1 LPGVLRAPTVF
12 TLAPL
17 SALFLFGTWG
27 LAQASCGAGLL
38 VSGQCSSTNA
48 IMAAEP
54 PGLQC
59 IPVNPATVVFAKST
73 YPASGEEVMQF
84 SVDSKNAAK
93 SGLWYIRLRVKKRL
107 KDAW

>member
-1 LPGVLRAPTVF
+1 VLKHQRHV
-12 TLAPL
+12 
-17 SALFLFGTWG
+17 
-27 LAQASCGAGLL
+27 
-38 VSGQCSSTNA
+38 